1 MFKRWKIC
9 TKYIFISLG
18 CLEKEHV
25 KPIDGFCVNQ
35 LAIQLISVP
44 RKKIYQGEKIEKL
57 KLNLNK
63 LERLLAVI
71 DSNIEQ
77 SEYKINEYCNELRR
91 KIQLVT
97 EEKIKKINDLN
108 DLLINQ
114 VDLYEQECKDI
125 FKIAKE
131 SAVKDN
137 LNEINFFLNENQ
149 SYINNFEI
157 KSEDFIVKTN
167 EKCVNL
173 IFQLKNEKKFVKN
186 LMFNQKLIKFEQN
199 KTKLDENFL
208 GLIRVEPLLNGTS
221 SIIFY
226 SRQKSEDHEQN
237 NHKG

>member
-1 MFKRWKIC
+1 M
-9 TKYIFISLG
+9 
-18 CLEKEHV
+18 
-25 KPIDGFCVNQ
+25 
-35 LAIQLISVP
+35 
-44 RKKIYQGEKIEKL
+44 
-57 KLNLNK
+57 NLNK

-71 DSNIEQ
+71 DSNLEQ

-108 DLLINQ
+108 DLLINE

-125 FKIAKE
+125 FKTAKE

-137 LNEINFFLNENQ
+137 LNEIKFFLNENQ

-167 EKCVNL
+167 EKCINL

-186 LMFNQKLIKFEQN
+186 LMFNQKLVKFEQN

-208 GLIRVEPLLNGTS
+208 GLIRVEPLLNGNS

-226 SRQKSEDHEQN
+226 SRQESEDPEQK
-237 NHKG
+237 NHKGQIDIIIIQKSFNFFVFI